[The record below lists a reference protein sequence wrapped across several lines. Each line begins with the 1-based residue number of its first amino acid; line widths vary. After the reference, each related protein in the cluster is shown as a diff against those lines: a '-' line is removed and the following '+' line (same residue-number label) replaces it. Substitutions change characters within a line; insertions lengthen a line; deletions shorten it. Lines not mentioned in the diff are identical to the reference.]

1 MLWIAKIN
9 KKSWRIP
16 CQPGIGKEGKNRKGR
31 DEREDEKKTCSLS
44 DPSIPSSSGLPRC
57 SPVVATCL
65 AQKAIFLLL
74 FFLHDFPYFP
84 NRRRIKLKMP
94 PRLSSLFP
102 SSHPRKIQIKW
113 GRTCCVYCGNRK
125 IPFLGHQLEIERTPE
140 TSALLIQT
148 ETTVFHDVQEKDI
161 LKEIPGWQH
170 LQNQG
175 ILFYSQAEAV

>member
-1 MLWIAKIN
+1 MLWIAKLN
-9 KKSWRIP
+9 KISWRIP
-16 CQPGIGKEGKNRKGR
+16 SQPGIGKEGKNRKGR
-31 DEREDEKKTCSLS
+31 DEREDEKKLAHFPIP
-44 DPSIPSSSGLPRC
+44 PSPPHPASPAAAR
-57 SPVVATCL
+57 PVVATCL

-74 FFLHDFPYFP
+74 PFLHDFPYFP

-94 PRLSSLFP
+94 PRLSSLL
-102 SSHPRKIQIKW
+102 SRKIQIKW
-113 GRTCCVYCGNRK
+113 GRTCCAYCGNRK
-125 IPFLGHQLEIERTPE
+125 IPFSGHQLEIERTPE

-148 ETTVFHDVQEKDI
+148 QTTVFHDVQEKDN